1 MNSTETT
8 TPSLDAINDLD
19 WWGLKY
25 VAVRLALELDIFT
38 TIAAGCHTLEE
49 IAGKIRTSER
59 GARILLDVLCPLGLL
74 RKVQGVYFLTPT
86 SEAFLVRGKPT
97 CCADAYLV
105 LWRSRDKL
113 MKALRTGTA
122 TLDIPG
128 PEAEEMWASYAAV
141 DLLTWSQSAAT
152 AHERWTQLGITED
165 TRPGW
170 LVLDAACGSGVGSFV
185 LAQADPN
192 TRVIAFDFP
201 KVLDIA
207 SQVAENMGV
216 REQVN
221 FHPGNLLT
229 DEFPDEQFDV
239 VLFGAILYYF
249 KPEDVIAV
257 LRRAHHALKS
267 DGLVVIRSL
276 IADEERCQ
284 NEMAL
289 VLALEL
295 LHDAPH
301 GEVYTFSEYKD
312 FLETAGFTDVSQLG
326 EHLISAKKFAVK

>member
-1 MNSTETT
+1 MNSTKTT

-25 VAVRLALELDIFT
+25 IAVRLALELDIFT
-38 TIAAGCHTLEE
+38 TIAAGHSKLKEVAGE
-49 IAGKIRTSER
+49 IRASER

-74 RKVQGVYFLTPT
+74 RKTQGVYSLTPT

-105 LWRSRDKL
+105 IWRDRDKL
-113 MKALRTGTA
+113 MQAVRTGTA
-122 TLDIPG
+122 TLDIQC
-128 PEAEEMWASYAAV
+128 PEAEEMWANYAAA
-141 DLLTWSQSAAT
+141 DLLTWSQSAVT
-152 AHERWTQLGITED
+152 AHERWTQLGITQD
-165 TRPGW
+165 TSAGW

-192 TRVIAFDFP
+192 TRVIALDFA
-201 KVLDIA
+201 KVMAIT
-207 SQVAENMGV
+207 SQVAEMMGV
-216 REQVN
+216 HEQVSY
-221 FHPGNLLT
+221 HPGNLLT
-229 DEFPDEQFDV
+229 DEFPDEPFDV

-257 LRRAHHALKS
+257 LQKALNALKS

-289 VLALEL
+289 VLALEF
-295 LHDAPH
+295 LHDTPD
-301 GEVYTFSEYKD
+301 GEVYTFSEYKG
-312 FLETAGFTDVSQLG
+312 FLETVGFTDVTQWG
-326 EHLISAKKFAVK
+326 DFLISAKK